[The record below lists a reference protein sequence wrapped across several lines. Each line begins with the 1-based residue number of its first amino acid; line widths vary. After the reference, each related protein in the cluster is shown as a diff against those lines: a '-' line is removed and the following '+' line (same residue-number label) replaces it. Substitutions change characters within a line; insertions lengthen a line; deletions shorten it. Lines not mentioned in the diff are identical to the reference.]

1 MLINRINN
9 LRIRSKFIL
18 LYVLGVF
25 LPLSLILTFFTNT
38 VTEEIR
44 HREKKNAEISFERV
58 VGQMETQFQSVFRLS
73 NAVSTDAFIK
83 QLITDA
89 YPNPP
94 RYYEVYH
101 SLLRPQ
107 IQRYINAFS
116 QNITYIQVYTSN
128 PTTFSGGMCM
138 SLQDATSLSWM
149 APETGDPVC
158 VPSVIHPLG
167 SGASRVQ
174 LYLLRWVPGLQPYR
188 GLIKL
193 TLYMEPLRR
202 CLDQEQDYLDVYL
215 IAPDGKLASRTN
227 ATNLRAED
235 VRASLPPEEMD
246 MEYSLDRVGGMAG
259 WRVGAIV
266 NTLPMERSV
275 RRAMVICLLTG
286 ILCLGFAGVLSYL
299 LSSSISRRSQKL
311 LQSMDSASA
320 EDFRPVDTPVAHD
333 EIGELTVHFNAM
345 RQRLKELIEDVYL
358 LQLRQKNMELER
370 VRGELKYLQAQ
381 LDPHFLF
388 NTLNGMLVLCVRN
401 GYADLAEVVRAL
413 SRLMRRMLDTRRD
426 RVPLGEEISFVRMV
440 LQIERFRFGD
450 KLTYEIDID
459 ESLLDYTVPM
469 ISVQGLVENA
479 CKHGVQPQSGPGI
492 IRIFAGREAKML
504 RVTVQDNGIGMTGE
518 QLEQLRQNLVSE
530 EPSAGGVGLQNLYR
544 RLKLLYGEDARLNID
559 AKKLQGTTVSFIIPL
574 EREEEHV
581 SSAAGR

>member
-25 LPLSLILTFFTNT
+25 LPLSLILMFYTNT

-44 HREKKNAEISFERV
+44 SRERKNAEISFERV
-58 VGQMETQFQSVFRLS
+58 VGQMEEQFQSVSRLS
-73 NAVSTDAFIK
+73 NAISTDSFIK
-83 QLITDA
+83 SLLANEYSDPLQYYSA
-89 YPNPP
+89 Y
-94 RYYEVYH
+94 Y

-116 QNITYIQVYTSN
+116 QNITYIQVYTNN
-128 PTTFSGGMCM
+128 PTTFSGGVCM
-138 SLQDATSLSWM
+138 SLQGADSLAWLV
-149 APETGDPVC
+149 PQTDTPVC
-158 VPSVIHPLG
+158 VPYAEQPPGGVR
-167 SGASRVQ
+167 RVQ
-174 LYLLRWVPGLQPYR
+174 LYLLRWMPGLQPYR
-188 GLIKL
+188 GMMKL
-193 TLYMEPLRR
+193 KLYMEPLQR
-202 CLDQEQDYLDVYL
+202 CLDQEREYLDVYL
-215 IAPDGKLASRTN
+215 IAPDGGLVSSTN
-227 ATNLRAED
+227 AVGPLAGE
-235 VRASLPPEEMD
+235 VRSLPPQEMD

-259 WRVGAIV
+259 WRIGAVV

-299 LSSSISRRSQKL
+299 LSLSISRRSQKL

-320 EDFRPVDTPVAHD
+320 EDFHPVDTPVAHD

-401 GYADLAEVVRAL
+401 GYTDLAEIVRAL

-426 RVPLGEEISFVRMV
+426 RVTLGEEISFVRMV

-459 ESLLDYTVPM
+459 ESLSDYTVPV

-492 IRIFAGREAKML
+492 IRIAACEKEGML
-504 RVTVQDNGIGMTGE
+504 QVTVQDNGIGMTRE
-518 QLEQLRQNLVSE
+518 QLEELRQNLVSE
-530 EPSAGGVGLQNLYR
+530 GPSLGGVGLQNLYR
-544 RLKLLYGEDARLNID
+544 RLKLLYGEDARLSIS
-559 AKKLQGTTVSFIIPL
+559 AKELQGTTVSFTIPL
-574 EREEEHV
+574 EKGEKHV
-581 SSAAGR
+581 SGAAG